1 MTTLLMLTACHD
13 ENLMRNAGGYGE
25 DGMQVYFSN
34 ELPATV
40 TISAEDGQF
49 VVPLKRMVTEESL
62 TVALTVTQEDGSIYE
77 VPGSVTFE
85 EGQDEAEL
93 VVTYNPDDVVTGEME
108 EITLAIEDESL
119 TTQYGAASYT
129 FKVGESPW
137 VAYEEV
143 EREPGMS
150 DEDYEKA
157 FDKANL
163 AIYRED
169 IMTAYFGV
177 DNLKYKVYIE
187 KDIKVENALKAALAE
202 ANPSWDEEKVAEELK
217 KSGAGRYRLVNPYG
231 EAYEYNEEGD
241 WDDSQDWYLV
251 VNAIDPNL
259 VYLETSEQGLDWGYG
274 MLVVSSYPGYY
285 IENGWTIEEYYS
297 RWPEDFGT
305 VKNGVITMPAKSPLI
320 YMPGIYGDFYPTN
333 ANNKFGIALPGYPLE
348 VPDCSVTVQH
358 AGTVSLTSG
367 DYQIVADFAFGEDV
381 EKAKYIMTDASV
393 SEAEAALMITGD
405 TEAGIEPSEDA
416 VEITTETTRVY
427 IPVTD
432 EGEYRIT
439 CVTYDEEGEAQQSG
453 SVVFEF
459 EKGASSWEDLG
470 VGLWV
475 DDFMTCGWYS
485 SSTGEWMSEFGIE
498 DPTPSEVEIFA
509 STKKPGM
516 YRIENPYGDMGT
528 LASNYIEINA
538 TDPENV
544 YVEYQGL
551 FTMEDGTEVALESY
565 ASYYLNNGYTVED
578 INTYAP
584 GCFGK
589 LEDGVISFTTP
600 DKFSVYVGEYED
612 IGNHNGAFQ
621 VVLPEAYAEMEVK
634 AHKASSYKKVAAKK
648 QPRYASKH
656 SAKNTK
662 PRSLGTR
669 VLKKGWKVKNL
680 EFKKMW

>member
-1 MTTLLMLTACHD
+1 MKRIYQFGLLLMTSLLMLTACHD

-34 ELPATV
+34 SLPATV

-49 VVPLKRMVTEESL
+49 IVPLKRMVIEEAL

-85 EGQDEAEL
+85 EGSDEAEL
-93 VVTYNPDDVVTGEME
+93 VITYNPDDVVTGVME
-108 EITLAIEDESL
+108 EITLAIEDEAL
-119 TTQYGAASYT
+119 TTQYGATSYT

-137 VAYEEV
+137 VPYEEV

-169 IMTAYFGV
+169 ILGPMYGG
-177 DNLKYKVYIE
+177 DCLKYKVYIE
-187 KDIKVENALKAALAE
+187 KDIKAENALKAALAE
-202 ANPSWDEEKVAEELK
+202 ANPSWDEDKVAEELK
-217 KSGAGRYRLVNPYG
+217 KSGAGYYRLVNPYG
-231 EAYEYNEEGD
+231 EAYEYNEPGD
-241 WDDSQDWYLV
+241 WDDSQDY
-251 VNAIDPNL
+251 
-259 VYLETSEQGLDWGYG
+259 YLEINAMNPDFVYIPFQYVGVDWGG
-274 MLVVSSYPGYY
+274 GELGILDFAYY
-285 IENGWTIEEYYS
+285 RLAFSGWTVDQVKSAGYG
-297 RWPEDFGT
+297 GT
-305 VKNGVITMPAKSPLI
+305 LKNGVITFPASSLLCAFGDDGF
-320 YMPGIYGDFYPTN
+320 YYGNT
-333 ANNKFGIALPGYPLE
+333 NNKFGIALPGYPLE
-348 VPDCSVTVQH
+348 IPDCSVTVQH

-432 EGEYRIT
+432 EGEYRVT
-439 CVTYDEEGEAQQSG
+439 CVTYDEDGEAQQSG

-475 DDFMTCGWYS
+475 DDFLTMGYYDDE
-485 SSTGEWMSEFGIE
+485 TGDWSALFGITE
-498 DPTPSEVEIFA
+498 PTPIEVEILA
-509 STKKPGM
+509 STKKPGL
-516 YRIENPYGDMGT
+516 YRIENPYADFGT
-528 LASNYIEINA
+528 PANKYIEVNA
-538 TDPENV
+538 EDPNNV

-551 FTMEDGTEVALESY
+551 FSLADGTAISIESDG
-565 ASYYLNNGYTVED
+565 AYYMRKYDVDIET
-578 INTYAP
+578 INTAMGP
-584 GCFGK
+584 GCFGELANDIIK
-589 LEDGVISFTTP
+589 FEDAGNFT
-600 DKFSVYVGEYED
+600 VYVDDDGYY
-612 IGNHNGAFQ
+612 GNINGAFA
-621 VVLPEAYAEMEVK
+621 VYLPEAYAAMPVK
-634 AHKASSYKKVAAKK
+634 AQKAPAKK
-648 QPRYASKH
+648 Y
-656 SAKNTK
+656 
-662 PRSLGTR
+662 PRSNLRNKKKEYKSLGR
-669 VLKKGWKVKNL
+669 VLKTNVQPISM
-680 EFKKMW
+680 KKLR

>member
-1 MTTLLMLTACHD
+1 MKRIYQFGLLLMTTLLMLTACHD
-13 ENLMRNAGGYGE
+13 ENLMRNAKGYGE

-439 CVTYDEEGEAQQSG
+439 CVTYDEDGEAQQSG

-475 DDFMTCGWYS
+475 DDFLTTLGIATE
-485 SSTGEWMSEFGIE
+485 STPF
-498 DPTPSEVEIFA
+498 EVEILA
-509 STKKPGM
+509 STKKPGL
-516 YRIENPYGDMGT
+516 YRIENPYADYGT
-528 LASNYIEINA
+528 PGSKYIEVNA
-538 TDPENV
+538 EDPDHV
-544 YVEYQGL
+544 VVDYVGL
-551 FTMEDGTEVALESY
+551 FTDEDYGYSFAIQSYGSYFLESY
-565 ASYYLNNGYTVED
+565 S
-578 INTYAP
+578 
-584 GCFGK
+584 
-589 LEDGVISFTTP
+589 LEDLIAGGADWAFGQMANGVITFTEAEN
-600 DKFSVYVGEYED
+600 FILYVDGEYAAD
-612 IGNHNGAFQ
+612 TNANGEFA
-621 VVLPEAYAEMEVK
+621 VYLPEAYAAMPVK
-634 AHKASSYKKVAAKK
+634 AQKAPAKK
-648 QPRYASKH
+648 HPRYTISNKGKK
-656 SAKNTK
+656 SPKTLGKRMLKTNLK
-662 PRSLGTR
+662 PT
-669 VLKKGWKVKNL
+669 VLKR
-680 EFKKMW
+680 